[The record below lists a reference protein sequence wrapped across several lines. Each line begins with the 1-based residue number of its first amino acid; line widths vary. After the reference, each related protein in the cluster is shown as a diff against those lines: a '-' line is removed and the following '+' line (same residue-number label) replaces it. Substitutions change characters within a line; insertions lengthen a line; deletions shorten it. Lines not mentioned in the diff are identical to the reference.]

1 VWGVD
6 GGQKFTQAGFKP
18 IHNFRMLVEEI
29 MRLLRVVL
37 DVVECAG
44 HGPPRHVCS
53 ALYNIKDDP
62 QQEHNLYDQ
71 HPEVVDR
78 LKAQMRDFLL
88 SIDAPSEQ
96 LNRIGLK

>member
-1 VWGVD
+1 
-6 GGQKFTQAGFKP
+6 
-18 IHNFRMLVEEI
+18 MS
-29 MRLLRVVL
+29 
-37 DVVECAG
+37 
-44 HGPPRHVCS
+44 S